1 MFGENSFLDQKLTT
15 FAICSY
21 RIGPSRYMLFD
32 TTYHITRDLE
42 KLAIRNN
49 YQGGDQIHTTNG
61 LGMNIS
67 YTKHTS
73 LTTSSHSFILKDVL
87 HIPKSKKNLVSIH
100 RLTSNNSTFIK
111 LYPTLFLV
119 KDKKSKQLCLEED
132 DKGSLQLLIRGLYP
146 LTILIIKEVHIARR
160 PSVSTWNNHLGHLS
174 FSIIEQVVSNINL
187 LCSQESL

>member
-67 YTKHTS
+67 VTPGFRRQTECEPCTCQDQLFTYTAVT
-73 LTTSSHSFILKDVL
+73 
-87 HIPKSKKNLVSIH
+87 
-100 RLTSNNSTFIK
+100 
-111 LYPTLFLV
+111 
-119 KDKKSKQLCLEED
+119 
-132 DKGSLQLLIRGLYP
+132 
-146 LTILIIKEVHIARR
+146 
-160 PSVSTWNNHLGHLS
+160 
-174 FSIIEQVVSNINL
+174 
-187 LCSQESL
+187 